1 MPTTPCPRCASPRG
15 AGLHRCPGPADAV
28 RWLRLPQGAA
38 ALLAVL
44 STVGRPLVVGGAV
57 RDALLREVDRPVPD
71 VGSPDV
77 DVELHGAADTDAVV
91 AVLRATGA
99 VVVTAGAAFPV
110 CKVLL
115 DDTHLDVAVVPG
127 TVADDDAL
135 DAAVASSARRRDLTV
150 NAVAWDVV
158 RNELLDAVGGIDDA
172 RAGVLRHASRHFG
185 DDPLRVLRLVRFVA
199 RYGCAVHPETIA
211 LARALADQ
219 WDAIARE
226 RLWPE
231 VRRLAEGDQQSAA
244 LAVLH
249 ATGWERHLP
258 ELAAVRDVPQDPTW
272 HPEGPVHVHAGLAA
286 DAAAR
291 ACRAAGVT
299 GERRV
304 VVVLASLLHDLGKAG
319 SGTQRV
325 VGEDG
330 SVRIRSLGH
339 EVSGAAAATA
349 LLRRLGAPRAVV
361 QEVAVLVREHMVA
374 HSTTGAPPSVPAA
387 RRLLRRLG
395 GSLETAE
402 AWARV
407 CEADA
412 QGRGPA
418 ASRSPAW
425 AWLAVMSGDQVAG
438 RRARLVTG
446 RDLVDAGLEPGPSFR
461 ALLAEAADAQDD
473 GAFDDV
479 SAARRWLAARL
490 AERAAD
496 PD

>member
-1 MPTTPCPRCASPRG
+1 MPHIPCPRCATARG
-15 AGLHRCPGPADAV
+15 SALHRCPGPADPV
-28 RWLRLPQGAA
+28 GWLRLPQAAQTLLA
-38 ALLAVL
+38 AL
-44 STVGRPLVVGGAV
+44 SEVGRPLVVGGTV
-57 RDALLREVDRPVPD
+57 RDTLLREVGRSVPD

-77 DVELHGAADTDAVV
+77 DVELHGAGGPEAV
-91 AVLRATGA
+91 ATVLRATGA
-99 VVVTAGAAFPV
+99 VVVLAGATFPV
-110 CKVLL
+110 CKVVL
-115 DDTHLDVAVVPG
+115 DGTHLDVAVVPG
-127 TVADDDAL
+127 PVPDDEAL
-135 DAAVASSARRRDLTV
+135 DAAVTSSARRRDVTL
-150 NAVAWDVV
+150 NAVAWDAV

-172 RAGVLRHASRHFG
+172 RAGVLRHASERFG
-185 DDPLRVLRLVRFVA
+185 DDPIRVLRLVRFVA
-199 RYGCAVHPETIA
+199 RYGCTVHPDTIA
-211 LARALADQ
+211 LARTLSDR
-219 WDAIARE
+219 WDSVAHE

-231 VRRLAEGDQQSAA
+231 VRRLTEGDEQSAA

-249 ATGWERHLP
+249 ATDWERHLP
-258 ELAAVRDVPQDPTW
+258 ELAAVRDVPQDPVW

-299 GERRV
+299 PARRV
-304 VVVLASLLHDLGKAG
+304 VVVLAALLHDVGKAG
-319 SGTQRV
+319 DGTQRV

-374 HSTTGAPPSVPAA
+374 HSTTGSPPSVPAA

-402 AWARV
+402 AWAMV

-418 ASRSPAW
+418 ARRSPAW
-425 AWLAVMSGDQVAG
+425 AWLDVMAGERVAG
-438 RRARLVTG
+438 SRARLVTG
-446 RDLVDAGLEPGPSFR
+446 RDLIAAGLEPGPRFR

-473 GAFDDV
+473 GVFDDAD
-479 SAARRWLAARL
+479 SARRWLVGRL
-490 AERAAD
+490 GEQAVD